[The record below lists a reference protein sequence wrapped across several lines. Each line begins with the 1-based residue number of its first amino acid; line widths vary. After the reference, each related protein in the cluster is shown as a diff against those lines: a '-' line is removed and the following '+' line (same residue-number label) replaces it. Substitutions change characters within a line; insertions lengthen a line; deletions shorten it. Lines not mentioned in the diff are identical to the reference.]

1 MTEQELINLFY
12 SESLNSYNWDFYD
25 NVDDYCSECGCEV
38 EFDNYTFTAD
48 ALYSCGDY
56 ELMKL
61 EVITPEGKNL
71 VLIDKY

>member
-25 NVDDYCSECGCEV
+25 NVDDYCSECSCEV
-38 EFDNYTFTAD
+38 EFDNYIFQAD
-48 ALYSCGDY
+48 AQYSCGDY

-61 EVITPEGKNL
+61 EVITPEGKKL
-71 VLIDKY
+71 VLIDRY